1 MDTAVLVVD
10 DDAATRAL
18 LQAILEP
25 AGYDC
30 LLAADAQEARRI
42 LAERR
47 VDLML
52 CDVGLPGESG
62 LDLVETLD
70 EDRDVAVVM
79 ISGRDDPELAE
90 RAFDLGAYGYL
101 VKSFRESEVL
111 INIRS
116 ATRRRRRDDEV
127 RERQDRLE
135 QALRDS
141 GAALSRARSQLDD
154 SHDMLR
160 RSREDPIRRLARAAE
175 YRDPETSG
183 HVERMS
189 RYCEL
194 LAQGLGLH
202 APSMLAAGAMHDI
215 GKLAVPDSILLKPGP
230 LTVSEREIMET
241 HTEVGY
247 RILSGPGGGLLDLA
261 ARIALSHHERYDGGG
276 YPYGLRGDD
285 IPLEGRI
292 AAVADVF
299 DALTSNRVYRQA
311 FSVDKA
317 LDIVRGERG
326 GHFDPRVLDCFLV
339 ALPEVAEIQARS
351 ALDLEVRELST
362 AAPLSADAPLT
373 AGT

>member
-25 AGYDC
+25 AGYVC
-30 LLAADAQEARRI
+30 LLAADAQEARR
-42 LAERR
+42 LMAERR

-52 CDVGLPGESG
+52 CDIGLPGESG
-62 LDLVETLD
+62 LDLVETMED
-70 EDRDVAVVM
+70 DRDVAVVM

-111 INIRS
+111 LNVRG
-116 ATRRRRRDDEV
+116 ATRRRRRDAEA
-127 RERQDRLE
+127 RERHERLE

-141 GAALSRARSQLDD
+141 GAALARARAQLDD
-154 SHDMLR
+154 SRDMLR
-160 RSREDPIRRLARAAE
+160 RSREDTIRRLARAAE
-175 YRDPETSG
+175 YRDPETPG

-194 LAQGLGLH
+194 LARGLGLH

-230 LTVSEREIMET
+230 LTVGEREVMET

-299 DALTSNRVYRQA
+299 DALTSNRVYRPA
-311 FSVDKA
+311 FPLEAA
-317 LDIVRGERG
+317 LEIIQGERG
-326 GHFDPRVLDCFLV
+326 GHFDPRVLDCFLS
-339 ALPEVAEIQARS
+339 ALPEVVDIQARS
-351 ALDLEVRELST
+351 ALDLEVRTLD
-362 AAPLSADAPLT
+362 ADAPLSASA
-373 AGT
+373 